1 MDKATVQAMLTRM
14 FQEMVPDVEHA
25 MRHPDFVADMP
36 QSGERFA
43 SREALREMQRALPDP
58 PKIMLRRVVGEG
70 DVWVAEATSDYSG
83 QRFHTVLIL
92 EMREDLI
99 LRETRI
105 TPSRSRHQ
113 QGGRTGSSACQTS
126 RPTDL
131 RSG

>member
-14 FQEMVPDVEHA
+14 FEEMDPDVEYA

-43 SREALREMQRALPDP
+43 SREALREMQRAFPDP
-58 PKIMLRRVVGEG
+58 PKISLRRLVGEG

-92 EMREDLI
+92 EMRDDLI
-99 LRETRI
+99 LRETRYYTEPFEAPEWRANWVQR
-105 TPSRSRHQ
+105 TPEE
-113 QGGRTGSSACQTS
+113 
-126 RPTDL
+126 
-131 RSG
+131 